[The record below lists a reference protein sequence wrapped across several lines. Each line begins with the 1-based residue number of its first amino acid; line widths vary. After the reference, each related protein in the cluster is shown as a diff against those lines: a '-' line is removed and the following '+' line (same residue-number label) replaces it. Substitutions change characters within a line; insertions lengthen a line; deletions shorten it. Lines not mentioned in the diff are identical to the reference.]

1 MNASAGRP
9 RNDFLGG
16 IVDRAFERAAVIAPR
31 PTSLFEPVAA
41 APASLH
47 EADGEDVQGAF
58 GIRAPATEHPPAES
72 GDREIQASAHTLP
85 VPSVPIAHE
94 ARRPPDGASARAAP
108 AFAHESV
115 LAQTLLRETR
125 VNTIERE
132 VAPALLVV
140 REAAAAAA
148 APRRSHGDAGTDA
161 IQASALPRVRDETP
175 AHPDPLVAPARA
187 SLLPERAITAGFVPQ
202 AAPVRGDAA
211 PSVPTA
217 PVPSVTIS
225 IGRVEVRA
233 AAAPKQPAAVKPVRQ
248 PMRLDEYLAR
258 KERTR

>member
-9 RNDFLGG
+9 RSDFLGG

-31 PTSLFEPVAA
+31 PTSLFEPMAA
-41 APASLH
+41 APAPAH

-58 GIRAPATEHPPAES
+58 AIRAPAPEHPPAES
-72 GDREIQASAHTLP
+72 GDREIQASAHTQT

-94 ARRPPDGASARAAP
+94 ARTPPDGASARAAP

-140 REAAAAAA
+140 REAAAA
-148 APRRSHGDAGTDA
+148 PRRSHGDAGADA
-161 IQASALPRVRDETP
+161 SPASALPRPRDETP
-175 AHPDPLVAPARA
+175 VHSDPLAAPARA
-187 SLLPERAITAGFVPQ
+187 SLLPERAISAGFVPQ

-211 PSVPTA
+211 PSVPAA

-233 AAAPKQPAAVKPVRQ
+233 AAAPAQLSAAKPVRQ